1 MNNTT
6 IQIKIKERLNKLDSQ
21 DYDNFECW
29 QIVEAFNKAQIEWVR
44 RQLVGNNILR
54 QGDEQS
60 NRKIDDL
67 MIMLKSEDL
76 AFTYG
81 DKYVIT
87 EALPDDWME
96 FKRIDVK
103 AVSKCCN
110 EEKDMVV
117 YLAEEAN
124 VSVLLNDFLRKPS
137 FEWRETFATMMEN
150 KIKVFTNDEF
160 EVKNIK
166 YTYYKYPIRIQ
177 ILGCADPYTLQ
188 TSTEEVECEFPD
200 DVVEVLVD
208 SAASILAG
216 DIESFNQYTR
226 ESNASEQNN

>member
-60 NRKIDDL
+60 NRRVDDL
-67 MIMLKSEDL
+67 SLLLTSEDL
-76 AFTYG
+76 AFTNG
-81 DKYVIT
+81 DQYVIT
-87 EALPDDWME
+87 ELLPDNWME

-110 EEKDMVV
+110 EEKDIVV

-124 VSVLLNDFLRKPS
+124 VSVLLNDYLRKPS
-137 FEWRETFATMMEN
+137 FEWRETFATMMGN
-150 KIKVFTNDEF
+150 KIKVYTSDDFTI
-160 EVKNIK
+160 KNIK
-166 YTYYKYPIRIQ
+166 YTFYKYPVRIQ
-177 ILGCADPYTLQ
+177 ILGCSDPYTLQ
-188 TSTEEVECEFPD
+188 ISTEDIECQFPD
-200 DVVEVLVD
+200 DIIEVMVD

>member
-29 QIVEAFNKAQIEWVR
+29 QIVEAFNKAQVEWVR
-44 RQLVGNNILR
+44 RQLVGNNILK

-60 NRKIDDL
+60 NRRIDDL
-67 MIMLKSEDL
+67 MVMLKSENL
-76 AFTYG
+76 AFTYANNH
-81 DKYVIT
+81 VIT
-87 EALPDDWME
+87 ETIPVDWME
-96 FKRIDVK
+96 YKRIDVK

-110 EEKDMVV
+110 EEKDIVV

-137 FEWRETFATMMEN
+137 FEWRETFATMMSN
-150 KIKVFTNDEF
+150 KVKVYTNDEF
-160 EVKNIK
+160 TVKSIK
-166 YTYYKYPIRIQ
+166 ATYYKIPARIQ

-188 TSTEEVECEFPD
+188 TSTEEVLCEFPD

-208 SAASILAG
+208 VAASILAG

-226 ESNASEQNN
+226 ESTASEQNN